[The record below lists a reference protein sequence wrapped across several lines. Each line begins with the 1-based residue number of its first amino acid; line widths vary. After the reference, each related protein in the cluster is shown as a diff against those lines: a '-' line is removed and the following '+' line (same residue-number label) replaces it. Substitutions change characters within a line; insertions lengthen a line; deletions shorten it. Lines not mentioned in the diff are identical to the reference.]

1 LVWLLL
7 VKGRIGWQA
16 WRGNELTADLGVEV
30 PDKESEVTRG
40 SNSGGAFVEVELR
53 MSLRGSRGIESNQ
66 TQPNPIR

>member
-1 LVWLLL
+1 LV

-40 SNSGGAFVEVELR
+40 SNSGGACVEVELR
-53 MSLRGSRGIESNQ
+53 MSLRGSRGVERIE
-66 TQPNPIR
+66 TQPSRIKLRG